1 MVTTI
6 RGNSRRMP
14 KTAIRMPTV
23 RKIRCQYGFIFCRTV
38 ALTTALSKDSDTSR
52 MARMATIPAID
63 GPPSIPATTIPTM
76 VTAIGSRNSA
86 STNPPLPR
94 AIWPSRPVA
103 RKWRQATGR
112 YEMRGASADVDAEV
126 LSDALQARGVA
137 LADRAELPLT
147 EAPVDLA
154 EDHRGLG
161 GGVFGEV
168 VPGDLAVI
176 GLVDDPDERVAHLA
190 EVLLPLLGLVDADRE
205 RDLAALRRHGAEIDL
220 DLLVVT
226 FAAAGQV
233 VAHVLDRTVRA
244 LQVVEEHEVAVGQDP
259 AAHVEHDRRGVKVE
273 IRAGCRARVPPEP
286 DDDRGE
292 ARSLL

>member
-137 LADRAELPLT
+137 LA
-147 EAPVDLA
+147 

-244 LQVVEEHEVAVGQDP
+244 LQVVEEHEVAVGQD
-259 AAHVEHDRRGVKVE
+259 
-273 IRAGCRARVPPEP
+273 
-286 DDDRGE
+286 
-292 ARSLL
+292 